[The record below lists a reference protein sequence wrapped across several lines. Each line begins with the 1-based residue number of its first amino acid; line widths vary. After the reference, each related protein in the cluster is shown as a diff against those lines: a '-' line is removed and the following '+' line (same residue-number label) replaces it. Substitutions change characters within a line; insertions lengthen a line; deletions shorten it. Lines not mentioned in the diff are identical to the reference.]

1 MYLYWFINFP
11 LSSYK
16 LRCLFE
22 ICRLKANWEELK
34 EEASLKWDMCEES
47 YILEVEVEPSVSSS
61 NDSRRTIISINCSRS
76 SLFKIY
82 NYKNLFIGR
91 RFKKAN

>member
-1 MYLYWFINFP
+1 
-11 LSSYK
+11 
-16 LRCLFE
+16 
-22 ICRLKANWEELK
+22 
-34 EEASLKWDMCEES
+34 MCEES